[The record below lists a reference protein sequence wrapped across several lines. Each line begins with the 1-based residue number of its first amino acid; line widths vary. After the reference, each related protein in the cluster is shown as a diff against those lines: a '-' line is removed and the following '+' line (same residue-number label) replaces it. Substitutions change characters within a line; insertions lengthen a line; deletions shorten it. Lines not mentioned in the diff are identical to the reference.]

1 MTVFASSTIQP
12 DQSQPWQEIDRLVEK
27 YSAHPDTV
35 TPVLANAVV
44 LLTGSSGSLGSHCLA
59 QLVQSN
65 QVSQVICV
73 LRNSQSPSPS
83 VSPKAY
89 RQQLQEKKIFLSEA
103 EWSKVTFITCDPTDS
118 HLGLDASEY
127 QDVQRRITH
136 VVHAAWPMDFRPG
149 LSSLCDQF
157 QFLRHL
163 LLLAACGGVRRRF
176 LFVSSIAA
184 VAQRGLTP
192 AHAGELIEEA
202 SMVTQQ
208 SATGLGYADGKI
220 VCEKILERAAATYP
234 DELEI
239 AIVRGGPIVGSR
251 ATGIWTTK
259 EVVPMMLRSSL
270 SLGKLP
276 QLRGTLSWM
285 PVDDA
290 AAVFCEI
297 LLAPHPLAP
306 VYQVENPI
314 RQAWSDLLDTVGPVL
329 GLTTRIPFDEWLAA
343 VVEAAET
350 EGSTRRYPVLKLK
363 AFFARLFQPAV
374 CGHVILATDRSRACS
389 PTLRQ
394 MRAVEDEVVLKFVQH
409 WKDIGYFA

>member
-1 MTVFASSTIQP
+1 MTVIASSTIQA
-12 DQSQPWQEIDRLVEK
+12 DQSQPWQETDRQVEK
-27 YSAHPDTV
+27 YSAHPDTL

-83 VSPKAY
+83 V
-89 RQQLQEKKIFLSEA
+89 
-103 EWSKVTFITCDPTDS
+103 TFITCNPTDS

-127 QDVQRRITH
+127 RDVQRRITH

-163 LLLAACGGVRRRF
+163 LLFASCGGVRRRF

-202 SMVTQQ
+202 SMVTQK

-220 VCEKILERAAATYP
+220 VCEKILELAAATYP

-259 EVVPMMLRSSL
+259 EVVPMMLRSLL

-297 LLAPHPLAP
+297 LLALHPLAP
-306 VYQVENPI
+306 VCQVENPI

-329 GLTTRIPFDEWLAA
+329 GLSTRIPFDEWLAA

-363 AFFARLFQPAV
+363 AFFARLFQPA
-374 CGHVILATDRSRACS
+374 
-389 PTLRQ
+389 

>member
-1 MTVFASSTIQP
+1 MTVIPPTPVRSDP
-12 DQSQPWQEIDRLVEK
+12 PQPWREIDRLVKE
-27 YSAHPDTV
+27 YSLPPDGHHPNPTD
-35 TPVLANAVV
+35 AVV
-44 LLTGSSGSLGSHCLA
+44 LLTGSTGSLGSHCLA
-59 QLVQSN
+59 HLVQSP
-65 QVSQVICV
+65 QVRQVICV
-73 LRNSQSPSPS
+73 LRTGQAASLS
-83 VSPKAY
+83 VGKHAY
-89 RQQLQEKKIFLSEA
+89 RDQLQAKQIPLSED
-103 EWSKVTFITCDPTDS
+103 EWAKVTLLECDPTDAR
-118 HLGLDASEY
+118 LGLGDEEY
-127 QDVQRRITH
+127 TALQNRITH
-136 VVHAAWPMDFRPG
+136 VIHAAWPMDFRPG
-149 LSSLCDQF
+149 LSSLGDQF

-163 LLLAACGGVRRRF
+163 LLLASSGGLRRRF

-202 SMVTQQ
+202 SMSPTE

-220 VCEKILERAAATYP
+220 VCEKILERAAAAYR

-239 AIVRGGPIVGSR
+239 TIVRGGPIVGSR

-297 LLAPHPLAP
+297 LFAPHPLVP
-306 VYQVENPI
+306 VYQVENPV
-314 RQAWSDLLDTVGPVL
+314 RQPWGDLLDTVAPVL

-343 VVEAAET
+343 VVQAAET
-350 EGSTRRYPVLKLK
+350 EGSTRGYPVLKLK
-363 AFFARLFQPAV
+363 GFFTRLFQPAV
-374 CGHVILATDRSRACS
+374 CGQVILATDRSRACS
-389 PTLRQ
+389 PTLRR
-394 MRAVEDEVVLKFVQH
+394 MRAIEDEVVLKFVQH
-409 WKDIGYFA
+409 WKDIGYFP